1 MAMKTPA
8 YVGAVVGVIALIIV
22 AVYADGG
29 RRLRRAT
36 SS

>member
-8 YVGAVVGVIALIIV
+8 YPGAVVGVIALITV
-22 AVYADGG
+22 AVG

-36 SS
+36 SP